1 MKIKNLLCFG
11 LVLGLM
17 TAYAFNAL
25 ANISIF
31 PYRIDFENS
40 SRKRVQTVRVINNS
54 DKEQTYRVTM
64 VNYVQKPDGSLEE
77 VNTDDKFFARNHLT
91 WSPRQFHLK
100 PREMQT
106 VNIARKSLANLPDGE
121 YVSHLKVQEVLLGD
135 PNRKKNTN
143 DKTISMTLTPL
154 FAITIPVT
162 IEKGDN
168 LVSKTEVVSYK
179 KLGAKQVEFVL
190 KRLGNKSSRVNLVI
204 EDANG
209 EVIGRLNEVK
219 VYMTTNQL
227 TMKMGTDKDL
237 PGKAVLKVEDAK
249 TKKIVLTK
257 DLQF

>member
-1 MKIKNLLCFG
+1 MKIKNILCFA
-11 LVLGLM
+11 LVIVM
-17 TAYAFNAL
+17 ANAYAINAL

-54 DKEQTYRVTM
+54 DKEQTYRVSV
-64 VNYVQKPDGSLEE
+64 VNYVQKQDGSLEE
-77 VNTDDKFFARNHLT
+77 VSSDDKFFARKHLT

-154 FAITIPVT
+154 FAVTIPVT

-168 LVSKTEVVSYK
+168 LVGKTDVVSYK
-179 KLGAKQVEFVL
+179 KTGPKQVQFVL

-204 EDANG
+204 ETPNG
-209 EVIGRLNEVK
+209 EQIGRLNEVK

-227 TMKMGTDKDL
+227 TMNMKTEKDL
-237 PGKAVLKVEDAK
+237 PSKAVLKLEDAK
-249 TKKIVLTK
+249 TKKVVLTK
-257 DLQF
+257 NLQF